1 MEKVSAS
8 WGGGLDQAKGAG
20 IAKRWLSRGNRVSA
34 VDELR
39 ECLSVGWLGR
49 GLALVELSWV
59 ELSWVELSITP
70 AYAQCTASARL
81 VTKYNEVR

>member
-8 WGGGLDQAKGAG
+8 WGGGLGQAEGAG
-20 IAKRWLSRGNRVSA
+20 IAKRWPSRGSRVSA

-59 ELSWVELSITP
+59 ELSKTP